1 MKNIIFYEPQFD
13 RNIPELAFFG
23 EPQIGFE
30 GYSICGAHMHRHIEI
45 QYLTSG
51 SATFTVDGQRYP
63 LEGNFLFIFPYQIH
77 ENDGSADCFHISAAV
92 NPNAFPAYAET
103 LMTCRPTNPCIPPE
117 CLPSHFEELLR
128 YTNDLYFDT
137 DAPNRD
143 RLLHDAMSLIIGEA
157 LAAMTIVPYSEVM
170 TNHSIPALGR
180 IIHYCVSHIADDLS
194 LSCVAE
200 ALYLN
205 KYYISKLFSSTLN
218 MSFVDFV
225 ANQRIHTVCERLTA
239 ESEPITRIA
248 YECGFRNLSNFNRIF
263 RHLTGMTPREYRNA
277 YSSKR

>member
-1 MKNIIFYEPQFD
+1 
-13 RNIPELAFFG
+13 
-23 EPQIGFE
+23 
-30 GYSICGAHMHRHIEI
+30 
-45 QYLTSG
+45 
-51 SATFTVDGQRYP
+51 
-63 LEGNFLFIFPYQIH
+63 
-77 ENDGSADCFHISAAV
+77 
-92 NPNAFPAYAET
+92 
-103 LMTCRPTNPCIPPE
+103 
-117 CLPSHFEELLR
+117 
-128 YTNDLYFDT
+128 
-137 DAPNRD
+137 
-143 RLLHDAMSLIIGEA
+143 
-157 LAAMTIVPYSEVM
+157 
-170 TNHSIPALGR
+170 
-180 IIHYCVSHIADDLS
+180 